1 MKIHWLLMRINAYYY
16 NNMFCKYYPIQF
28 QISQERSL
36 KNHAA
41 QTSKL
46 VCKAARKKEKYNF
59 IFQYTGLI
67 LYLVCCHP
75 LGEVDILP

>member
-1 MKIHWLLMRINAYYY
+1 MKIHWLLTRNNAYYY

-28 QISQERSL
+28 WISQERSL
-36 KNHAA
+36 KNHTA

-46 VCKAARKKEKYNF
+46 VFKAARKKHNF

-75 LGEVDILP
+75 FGEVDVLP